1 MHTYVQHETSI
12 TNMRHETPL
21 SPTRDASVAN
31 TRHFCHNRSK
41 MEQDA
46 KERLDRMREMLRSS
60 EISKR
65 WGRLARLAC
74 LGFLSPQSISM
85 VAIKELMVGC
95 PLARALRTRDTCVAN
110 TRHLCYEHETPVL
123 RK

>member
-1 MHTYVQHETSI
+1 
-12 TNMRHETPL
+12 
-21 SPTRDASVAN
+21 
-31 TRHFCHNRSK
+31 

-46 KERLDRMREMLRSS
+46 KERQDRMREMLRSS

-95 PLARALRTRDTCVAN
+95 PLTSASLTN
-110 TRHLCYEHETPVL
+110 TRRLCYEYETPL
-123 RK
+123 SLT

>member
-1 MHTYVQHETSI
+1 MHTYVQHETPI

-46 KERLDRMREMLRSS
+46 KERQDRMREMLRSS

-95 PLARALRTRDTCVAN
+95 PLTSASLTN
-110 TRHLCYEHETPVL
+110 TRRLCYEYETPL
-123 RK
+123 SLT